1 MTAAADGASGFQESS
16 IGSFVT
22 GTRVAGAVIALGYL
36 LGLVPGSVVA
46 VVGALALITFGRS
59 LMLEPRAGLVVGG
72 ALAVLGGA
80 LGIAA
85 LRWGALGLPELRG
98 VQSVLG
104 PTLLVGPVQ
113 AAVATGI
120 AAGAAVLALAAWLS
134 EPWPSDRFQL
144 VWAGLEASIGA
155 LAVVTVFFD
164 PAKSALESG
173 GAGSALVD
181 IGLWF
186 GAVAVTAVVA
196 CAGAWALQRIGN
208 VWRLAVVALAGAAV
222 TAAAAILVSAI

>member
-1 MTAAADGASGFQESS
+1 MTAAAVEAPGFQEAS
-16 IGSFVT
+16 IGAFVT

-46 VVGALALITFGRS
+46 VVGALALMTFGRT
-59 LMLEPRAGLVVGG
+59 LMLEPRAALVAGG
-72 ALAVLGGA
+72 ALAVVGGA

-104 PTLLVGPVQ
+104 PTVLVGPVQ

-120 AAGAAVLALAAWLS
+120 AAGAAVLALAAWS
-134 EPWPSDRFQL
+134 AGPWPADRFQL
-144 VWAGLEASIGA
+144 VWAALEACIGA
-155 LAVVTVFFD
+155 FAVVTVFFD
-164 PAKSALESG
+164 PAKSALGSG

-181 IGLWF
+181 IGLWL
-186 GAVAVTAVVA
+186 GAVVVTGAFV
-196 CAGAWALQRIGN
+196 CLGAWGLQRLAA
-208 VWRLAVVALAGAAV
+208 VWRLATVAAAGAAV
-222 TAAAAILVSAI
+222 SAAAAILVSVS

>member
-1 MTAAADGASGFQESS
+1 MTAAAVEAAGFQGSS

-46 VVGALALITFGRS
+46 VVGALALVTFGRA
-59 LMLEPRAGLVVGG
+59 LMLDARAALVAGG
-72 ALAVLGGA
+72 ALAVAGGA

-113 AAVATGI
+113 AALATGI
-120 AAGAAVLALAAWLS
+120 AAGAALLALAAWLTA
-134 EPWPSDRFQL
+134 PWPAGRFQL
-144 VWAGLEASIGA
+144 VWTALEAAIGA
-155 LAVVTVFFD
+155 FAVVTVFFD
-164 PAKSALESG
+164 PAKSALGSG

-181 IGLWF
+181 IGLWL
-186 GAVAVTAVVA
+186 VAVIVTGAAA
-196 CAGAWALQRIGN
+196 CAGAWALHRIAP
-208 VWRLAVVALAGAAV
+208 VWRLAVVGFAAAAV
-222 TAAAAILVSAI
+222 TAAAAILVSAV

>member
-1 MTAAADGASGFQESS
+1 MTAEAVRPPSHQETSTAR
-16 IGSFVT
+16 FVA
-22 GTRVAGAVIALGYL
+22 GTRVAGAVIALGHL

-46 VVGALALITFGRS
+46 VVGALAMITFGRA
-59 LMLEPRAGLVVGG
+59 LLLDARAAMVAGG
-72 ALAVLGGA
+72 ALAVVGGA

-120 AAGAAVLALAAWLS
+120 AAGAAVVALAVWLS
-134 EPWPSDRFQL
+134 APWPADRLQYI
-144 VWAGLEASIGA
+144 WSALEAGIAA

-164 PAKSALESG
+164 PAKSALGSG
-173 GAGSALVD
+173 GATSVVVD
-181 IGLWF
+181 IALWTAAVLVTGL
-186 GAVAVTAVVA
+186 VAAA
-196 CAGAWALQRIGN
+196 AAWGLRHVGM
-208 VWRLAVVALAGAAV
+208 VWRLAAVALAGTAV
-222 TAAAAILVSAI
+222 TVAAALLVSVI